1 MEEYMDIIGL
11 NMTAS
16 DKKNFCLENSTSCIT
31 EDEIIEERNIAEATE
46 HISNV
51 KEEIKDKGMFALII
65 LFVDMIILRIN
76 DLSIKRCYIV

>member
-16 DKKNFCLENSTSCIT
+16 DKKNFCLENSTSYIT
-31 EDEIIEERNIAEATE
+31 ENEVIQEKNIEAIE

-51 KEEIKDKGMFALII
+51 EEKIKDEGMFTLNF
-65 LFVDMIILRIN
+65 LFVDMITLKIN
-76 DLSIKRCYIV
+76 DLLLKYCYIV